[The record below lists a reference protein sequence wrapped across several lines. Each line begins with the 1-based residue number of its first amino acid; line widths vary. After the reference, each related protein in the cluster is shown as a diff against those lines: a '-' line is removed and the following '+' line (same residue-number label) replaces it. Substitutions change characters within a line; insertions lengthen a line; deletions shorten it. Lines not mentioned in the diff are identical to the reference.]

1 MIKELNQKIK
11 SKELVVGIIGLGY
24 VGLPLMSSIC
34 STGLRVIGFDID
46 RQKIENLNQGRS
58 YLETLSSEDLIGHID
73 DGHFIATDDFSLLKD
88 TDVIII
94 CVPTPLNIHKDPDL
108 SFVQNTTKTISK
120 FLRKGQMVVLE
131 STTYPGCSTDLVK
144 PILEAN
150 GLNSEVDFLLAYSP
164 EREDPGNKNF
174 STTTTPKIVGGIGP
188 IATALA
194 SEFYSLFIEEVV
206 EVSSAETAEA
216 VKITEN
222 VFRAVN
228 IALVNELKLI
238 YEKMGVDVWEVIEAA
253 KTKPFG
259 FMPFYPGPGLGGH
272 CIPIDPFYLSW
283 KAKEFGINTRF
294 IELAGEIN
302 HSMPEYV
309 VNKAIAELSM
319 RQEKSIK
326 GANILI
332 MGVAYKKNIND
343 QRETPA
349 FPIMSKLISL
359 GAEVEYFD
367 PHIDEILPSRNF
379 KNLNGMKSVV
389 WNCEN
394 LIKYD
399 ATIIVTDHDNVDY
412 ESLAKNSNLIIDTR
426 NVLKLFGN
434 LPNVVKS

>member
-1 MIKELNQKIK
+1 MIENLNQKIK
-11 SKELVVGIIGLGY
+11 SKEIVVGVIGLGY

-46 RQKIENLNQGRS
+46 SQKIEKLNQGRS

-73 DGHFIATDDFSLLKD
+73 DGYFIATDDFSLLKD

-94 CVPTPLNIHKDPDL
+94 CVPTPLNINKDPDL

-131 STTYPGCSTDLVK
+131 STTYPGCSNDLVK

-150 GLNSEVDFLLAYSP
+150 GLKSEVDFLLAYSP

-188 IATALA
+188 IASSLA
-194 SEFYSLFIEEVV
+194 SDFYSLFIEKVV

-283 KAKEFGINTRF
+283 KAKEFDINTRF

-302 HSMPEYV
+302 HSMPGYIV
-309 VNKAIAELSM
+309 DKIIAELSM

-332 MGVAYKKNIND
+332 IGIAYKKNIND

-367 PHIDEILPSRNF
+367 PYIEEILPSRGFN
-379 KNLNGMKSVV
+379 KLNGMKSIV
-389 WNCEN
+389 WNYQN
-394 LIKYD
+394 FMKYD
-399 ATIIVTDHDNVDY
+399 ATIIVTDHDNIDY
-412 ESLAKNSNLIIDTR
+412 ETLSKHTRLIIDTR
-426 NVLKLFGN
+426 NTLKFLGS
-434 LPNVVKS
+434 LPNVVKA